1 MRARA
6 VLGDISALAG
16 VYLSKRHVKQV
27 NESVE
32 SALLHRV
39 LRILTV
45 LGVTASI
52 LAAVRH
58 ANVDTVYGSAFI
70 YPLVG
75 RVLMVLKN
83 VFVALWYPTHLEKLL
98 SFTLPRCVL
107 GANTVITILWA
118 VDDLTTFSPPNPH
131 SPHFLHILHP
141 IVACTTIC
149 LHLLACLLA
158 MRQQY
163 TWDALRALELAEAAL
178 LVVGLCIMRY
188 FGEQQDR
195 YPAGGS
201 FAQCMLI
208 HATFWPLANLLNTP
222 ANRMSLSETLR
233 SVGTH
238 HVCISVRELP
248 TSWLTPS
255 RGQALE
261 NDSSSSM
268 SSSRFSKPALSHHTT
283 KLD

>member
-1 MRARA
+1 MI
-6 VLGDISALAG
+6 VSSIVQGF
-16 VYLSKRHVKQV
+16 LS
-27 NESVE
+27 
-32 SALLHRV
+32 
-39 LRILTV
+39 TV
-45 LGVTASI
+45 P
-52 LAAVRH
+52 
-58 ANVDTVYGSAFI
+58 D
-70 YPLVG
+70 
-75 RVLMVLKN
+75 
-83 VFVALWYPTHLEKLL
+83 LEKLL

-107 GANTVITILWA
+107 GANTFITILWA
-118 VDDLTTFSPPNPH
+118 VDDLTTFSPRNPH
-131 SPHFLHILHP
+131 SPHFLHI
-141 IVACTTIC
+141 V
-149 LHLLACLLA
+149 ACLLA
-158 MRQQY
+158 MRQQH

-195 YPAGGS
+195 YRAGGS